1 MNISVY
7 IENLK
12 IENYYLKEKEI
23 KISPITIFSKKD
35 FNLVNLIWYINNFRF
50 FDFYKINDYELLS
63 ISKIISAI
71 MENYKYNGSIDN
83 DTILE
88 CIDFLNNILEFSK
101 KEIVSKIFKEHS
113 NTDIEKIYLKL
124 NYDAEINISSYF
136 ESDNIINII
145 FMYKQKSFSS
155 KIFFSRKI
163 DIFFTVIENIFK
175 ILINNNILN
184 TLYISDF
191 QNIDLVNANKKDM
204 PEMDFIF
211 KLNEISQ
218 KENIQ
223 NINNKLDLI
232 KTFMKYYNHNIM
244 IEYFEDEELLNIISN
259 NINKRNFL
267 LVSDNMENLNNLI
280 SNIQS
285 NK

>member
-7 IENLK
+7 IKNLK
-12 IENYYLKEKEI
+12 IDDYHVKEKEI
-23 KISPITIFSKKD
+23 KISPATIFPKKD
-35 FNLVNLIWYINNFRF
+35 IHIANLIWYINNFHF

-83 DTILE
+83 DMILE
-88 CIDFLNNILEFSK
+88 CLDFLNDILEFSK
-101 KEIVSKIFKEHS
+101 KEILLKIFKGHS
-113 NTDIEKIYLKL
+113 NIDIEKIYLKL
-124 NYDAEINISSYF
+124 NYNAEININSFF

-145 FMYKQKSFSS
+145 FTYNKKSFSA
-155 KIFFSRKI
+155 KVLFSRKI
-163 DIFFTVIENIFK
+163 DIFFIVLENIFK

-184 TLYISDF
+184 TLYIYDF
-191 QNIDLVNANKKDM
+191 TNIDLANADKKNM

-223 NINNKLDLI
+223 SINNKLDLI
-232 KTFMKYYNHNIM
+232 KIFMKYYNHNIM
-244 IEYFEDEELLNIISN
+244 IEYFEDKELLNIISN
-259 NINKRNFL
+259 NINRRNFI
-267 LVSDNMENLNNLI
+267 LVSDNAEDLNSLI
-280 SNIQS
+280 SKI
-285 NK
+285 

>member
-12 IENYYLKEKEI
+12 IDDYHVKEKEI

-35 FNLVNLIWYINNFRF
+35 INIANLIWYINNFHF

-83 DTILE
+83 DMILE
-88 CIDFLNNILEFSK
+88 CLDFLNDILEFSK
-101 KEIVSKIFKEHS
+101 KEILLKIFKEHS
-113 NTDIEKIYLKL
+113 NIDIEKIYLKL
-124 NYDAEINISSYF
+124 NYNAEININSFF

-145 FMYKQKSFSS
+145 FTYNKKSFSA
-155 KIFFSRKI
+155 KVLFSRKI
-163 DIFFTVIENIFK
+163 DIFFIVLENIFK

-184 TLYISDF
+184 TLYIYDF
-191 QNIDLVNANKKDM
+191 TNIDLANADKKNM

-223 NINNKLDLI
+223 SINNKLDLI
-232 KTFMKYYNHNIM
+232 KTFIKYYNHNII
-244 IEYFEDEELLNIISN
+244 IEYFEDKELLNIISN
-259 NINKRNFL
+259 NINRRNFL
-267 LVSDNMENLNNLI
+267 LVSNNAEDLNSLI
-280 SNIQS
+280 STI
-285 NK
+285 

>member
-101 KEIVSKIFKEHS
+101 KEIVYKIFKEHS

>member
-12 IENYYLKEKEI
+12 IDDYHVKEKEI

-35 FNLVNLIWYINNFRF
+35 INIANLIWYINNFHF

-83 DTILE
+83 DMILE
-88 CIDFLNNILEFSK
+88 CLDFLNDILEFSK
-101 KEIVSKIFKEHS
+101 KEILLKIFKGHS
-113 NTDIEKIYLKL
+113 NIDIEKIYLKL
-124 NYDAEINISSYF
+124 NYNAEININSFF

-145 FMYKQKSFSS
+145 FTYNKKSFSA
-155 KIFFSRKI
+155 KVLFSRKI
-163 DIFFTVIENIFK
+163 DIFFIVLENIFK

-184 TLYISDF
+184 TLYIYDF
-191 QNIDLVNANKKDM
+191 TNIDLVNADKKNM

-223 NINNKLDLI
+223 SINNKLDLI
-232 KTFMKYYNHNIM
+232 KTFIKYYNHNII
-244 IEYFEDEELLNIISN
+244 IEYFEDKELLNIISN
-259 NINKRNFL
+259 NINRRNFL
-267 LVSDNMENLNNLI
+267 LVSNNAEDLNSLI
-280 SNIQS
+280 STI
-285 NK
+285 

>member
-1 MNISVY
+1 
-7 IENLK
+7 NLK

>member
-1 MNISVY
+1 MNINVC

-12 IENYYLKEKEI
+12 IDDYHVKEKEI
-23 KISPITIFSKKD
+23 KISPITIFPKKD
-35 FNLVNLIWYINNFRF
+35 IHTANLIWYINNFHF

-71 MENYKYNGSIDN
+71 MENYKYNGSIYN
-83 DTILE
+83 DMILE
-88 CIDFLNNILEFSK
+88 CIDFLNNILELSK

-113 NTDIEKIYLKL
+113 NTDIDKLYLKL
-124 NYDAEINISSYF
+124 NYNAEININSFF

-145 FMYKQKSFSS
+145 FTYNQKSFSS
-155 KIFFSRKI
+155 KVLFSRKI
-163 DIFFTVIENIFK
+163 DIFFMVLENIFK

-184 TLYISDF
+184 TSYIYNF
-191 QNIDLVNANKKDM
+191 TNIDLANADKKNM

-218 KENIQ
+218 KENIE

-232 KTFMKYYNHNIM
+232 KIFMKYYNHNIM
-244 IEYFEDEELLNIISN
+244 IEYFEDKELLNIISN
-259 NINKRNFL
+259 NINRMNFI
-267 LVSDNMENLNNLI
+267 LVSDNAEDLNSLI
-280 SNIQS
+280 SKI
-285 NK
+285 

>member
-259 NINKRNFL
+259 NINKINFL
-267 LVSDNMENLNNLI
+267 LVSDNIENLNNLI

>member
-12 IENYYLKEKEI
+12 IDDYHVKEKEI

-35 FNLVNLIWYINNFRF
+35 INIANLIWYINNFHF

-83 DTILE
+83 DMILE
-88 CIDFLNNILEFSK
+88 CIDFLNSILEFSK

-113 NTDIEKIYLKL
+113 NTNIDKLYLKL
-124 NYDAEINISSYF
+124 NSNAEININSFF

-145 FMYKQKSFSS
+145 FTYNKKSFSS
-155 KIFFSRKI
+155 KVFFSRKI
-163 DIFFTVIENIFK
+163 DIFFIVLENIFK

-184 TLYISDF
+184 TLYIYDF
-191 QNIDLVNANKKDM
+191 TNIDLANADKKNM

-223 NINNKLDLI
+223 SINNKLDLI
-232 KTFMKYYNHNIM
+232 KIFMKYYNHNIM
-244 IEYFEDEELLNIISN
+244 IEYFEDKELSNIISN
-259 NINKRNFL
+259 NINRRNFL
-267 LVSDNMENLNNLI
+267 LVSDNIEDLNSLI
-280 SNIQS
+280 IE
-285 NK
+285 KI